1 MKEKNRTKK
10 AVVIPVKGDAYEI
23 TLVMDDAVS
32 YPVLVEHAG
41 GYIERL
47 PTMFSELTMF
57 GDEHAKIKNLDFNAR
72 ASVLAATMISPTD
85 YIAGPVV
92 ILGAVNGQ
100 GDCAGIPEEFRVK
113 LLAWKVGGTLQV
125 AGG

>member
-1 MKEKNRTKK
+1 MKPKNRTKK

-23 TLVMDDAVS
+23 TLVMSDTDN
-32 YPVLVEHAG
+32 YPALVEHVG
-41 GYIERL
+41 GYIELL
-47 PTMFSELTMF
+47 PTMFSELTMY
-57 GDEHAKIKNLDFNAR
+57 GDEHGKQKHLDFNAR

-100 GDCAGIPEEFRVK
+100 GDCAGIPEEFRAK
-113 LLAWKVGGTLQV
+113 LLAWKVGTKVRLR
-125 AGG
+125 